1 MVGIVPVG
9 LLKTSRRYEVRYEKL
24 KSVALCIICVIGC
37 ISMIGCGED
46 EVVIEEVKLAA
57 YNSVDPPEG
66 TQIAVDEVLNITF
79 DNPPEGVKVS
89 AGAAIAI
96 DNTLRISG
104 GFDPGSLKLEITWE
118 NAPDGQGKKVL
129 AYTVVAPDIEKEVLI
144 PAGEFLMG
152 SEDEG
157 AADQE
162 QPVHTVYVDA
172 FYMDAHEVTN
182 LEYQQFLLEN
192 PEWQK
197 ANIEARFHDGAYLKE
212 WSGTDY
218 PMGKAYHP
226 VTHVSWYT
234 AMAYAE
240 WAGKR
245 LPTEAEWE
253 KAARGGLVQKKYPW
267 GDNYDSN
274 MVAHGVSDT
283 QVVGKYP
290 PNGYGLYDMAG
301 NVDEWCLDEYV
312 ENFYFNSPERNPL
325 AGEFSLAAP
334 LKTLQRYPG

>member
-1 MVGIVPVG
+1 M
-9 LLKTSRRYEVRYEKL
+9 
-24 KSVALCIICVIGC
+24 
-37 ISMIGCGED
+37 
-46 EVVIEEVKLAA
+46 
-57 YNSVDPPEG
+57 
-66 TQIAVDEVLNITF
+66 
-79 DNPPEGVKVS
+79 
-89 AGAAIAI
+89 
-96 DNTLRISG
+96 
-104 GFDPGSLKLEITWE
+104 
-118 NAPDGQGKKVL
+118 
-129 AYTVVAPDIEKEVLI
+129 LI

-152 SEDEG
+152 SEDEE

-172 FYMDAHEVTN
+172 FYMDAYEVTN

-218 PMGKAYHP
+218 PTGKAYHP

-253 KAARGGLVQKKYPW
+253 KAARGGLVQKKYPL
-267 GDNYDSN
+267 G
-274 MVAHGVSDT
+274 
-283 QVVGKYP
+283 
-290 PNGYGLYDMAG
+290 
-301 NVDEWCLDEYV
+301 
-312 ENFYFNSPERNPL
+312 
-325 AGEFSLAAP
+325 
-334 LKTLQRYPG
+334 